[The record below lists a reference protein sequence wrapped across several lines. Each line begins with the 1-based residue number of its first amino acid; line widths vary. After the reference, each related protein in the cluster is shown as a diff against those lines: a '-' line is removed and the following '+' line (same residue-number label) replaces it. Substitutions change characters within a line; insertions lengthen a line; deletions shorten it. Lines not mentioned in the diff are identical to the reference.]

1 MAGTKLPEKPLA
13 QPVPDNLKSGD
24 EDVVVPVTSE
34 DLVAEAVPVETG
46 GVRVTK
52 RVHTHDEV
60 VEQQLRTGRVEVK
73 RVVVNRPV
81 DGPLPVRQYGET
93 LIVPVVSE
101 VIRVERQWV
110 LTEEIHVTRLEEVK
124 TVQDTVPV
132 KEEAATV
139 ERLDAEGNVIETIE
153 ARNRALRQTPKS
165 MIEQRPTPTGSSRV
179 LSKERSIIRN
189 PAQQK

>member
-1 MAGTKLPEKPLA
+1 
-13 QPVPDNLKSGD
+13 VPDNLKSGD

-81 DGPLPVRQYGET
+81 DGPLPVRQSGET

-110 LTEEIHVTRLEEVK
+110 LTEEIHITRLEEVR
-124 TVQDTVPV
+124 TVQETVPV

-179 LSKERSIIRN
+179 LSKERSILRN

>member
-13 QPVPDNLKSGD
+13 QPVPDNINSGD
-24 EDVVVPVTSE
+24 EEVVVPVTSE

-52 RVHTHDEV
+52 RVHTHEEI

-73 RVVVNRPV
+73 RLVVNRPV
-81 DGPLPVRQYGET
+81 DGPLPVRQSGKT

-101 VIRVERQWV
+101 LIRVERQWV

-124 TVQDTVPV
+124 TVQETVPV
-132 KEEAATV
+132 NEEAATV
-139 ERLDAEGNVIETIE
+139 ERLDEEGNVIETIE
-153 ARNRALRQTPKS
+153 ARNRISRQTPKS
-165 MIEQRPTPTGSSRV
+165 MIEQRSAPTGSSRV
-179 LSKERSIIRN
+179 LSKEAGILRN
-189 PAQQK
+189 PAKQK